1 MLPLEAAALVSRSQ
15 AVTLNPDLPP
25 LDSAAAL
32 DRVLAAY
39 LQTLAS
45 RPHTHRAYG
54 RHLRDAFRALAA
66 ATLEDLAPWR
76 LEAWRE
82 VLLQDGRSSATH
94 AQAMSALRGFLDWVA
109 AQLNRDLPRAVL
121 RALKLPK
128 RKVLRPYEVLSEEEL
143 AALLAATALHPRDRA
158 LLAVLL
164 GAGLRASE
172 AVALDVRDLRL
183 DGAGGWYLHVRQ
195 GKGGRDRTVPLR
207 STVAATVRAYLDAT
221 GRPLR
226 ADGAIFLGTDRAA
239 AARTDL
245 RMTPRALGHL
255 VQRYVVP
262 AGIEGK
268 HISPHAC
275 RHTFALRALR
285 GGSDLV
291 AVSKLLG
298 HAQVTTT
305 QVYLDHLA
313 MEDLR
318 GALPDLPLGGST

>member
-1 MLPLEAAALVSRSQ
+1 
-15 AVTLNPDLPP
+15 VTLNAGWGPP
-25 LDSAAAL
+25 EPAAAL
-32 DRVLAAY
+32 DQVLAAY
-39 LQTLAS
+39 LKTLAS
-45 RPHTHRAYG
+45 RPHTLRAYG
-54 RHLRDAFRALAA
+54 RHLRNAFRDLAA
-66 ATLEDLAPWR
+66 AALEDLAPWR

-82 VLLQDGRSSATH
+82 TLLQDGRSPATH
-94 AQAMSALRGFLDWVA
+94 AQVMSALRSFLDWVS
-109 AQLNRDLPRAVL
+109 AQLDRDLPRAVL
-121 RALKLPK
+121 RALKIPK
-128 RKVLRPYEVLSEEEL
+128 RKVLRPYEVLSEAEL
-143 AALLAATALHPRDRA
+143 EALLAAAAGHPRDRA

-172 AVALDVRDLRL
+172 AVALDVQDFRL
-183 DGAGGWYLHVRQ
+183 DSAGGWYLHVRQ
-195 GKGGRDRTVPLR
+195 GKGGRDRRVPLR
-207 STVAATVRAYLDAT
+207 LAVAAAVRAYLDAT

-226 ADGAIFLGTDRAA
+226 AGGALFLGADRAA
-239 AARTDL
+239 ISRADL
-245 RMTPRALGHL
+245 RMSPRALGYL
-255 VQRYVVP
+255 VQRYVRP
-262 AGIEGK
+262 AGIAGK

-318 GALPDLPLGGST
+318 GALPDLPL